1 MTPSSSATDDLPATA
16 AAAAEE
22 LLELRA
28 QLEAARAE
36 LDTRERTIEALTR
49 RVQTLLEALRLAR
62 AGAFGARSEKGS
74 PEEAFDELE
83 NVEAS
88 DGDGENEDAS
98 TEPDEGA
105 VPGEDERTPR
115 PKRTPR
121 RRALPPELPR
131 VREVH
136 ELPEE
141 ERQCPCGCTLSEI
154 GEERSE
160 RVDVV
165 PARVQ
170 VIECVRKKYACRAC
184 EETVRTAPVPP
195 SVLPKS
201 VLTTNTAAYAIVA
214 KYADGLPLYRLSG
227 ILERHGIALSRQTLS
242 GAVLRTAAALEP
254 LIETLAA
261 HLHEGLVMHID
272 ETRVQVLNEP
282 GRAPQSQSYM
292 WVQRGGPPGRTVVR
306 FAYEPSRAA
315 VVPERLI
322 GDYAG
327 AVMTDGYEVY
337 RRVARDGTFVH
348 LVCWAH
354 ARRKFVEAKKA
365 QPKGRSGKADAALS
379 LIGKL
384 YGIERAC
391 AGSDAAQR
399 HRTRA
404 ERAVPVLAELEAW
417 LERSAAT
424 VAPKGALG
432 RAIGYAR
439 EYWTELVRYVENGAW
454 PIDNNAV
461 ENAIR
466 PFVIGR
472 KAWLFSASERGA
484 KASAGLYSLIETARA
499 NGREPYGYLCW
510 LLERIPGA
518 STEADLDALM
528 PWNAP
533 PSAIAPT

>member
-1 MTPSSSATDDLPATA
+1 MTPPTDPDPDLAS
-16 AAAAEE
+16 EE
-22 LLELRA
+22 LAELRG
-28 QLEAARAE
+28 QLDAALARLAR
-36 LDTRERTIEALTR
+36 LDEERLEREGTIAAHERTIEALTR
-49 RVQTLLEALRLAR
+49 RVESLLEALRLAR

-74 PEEAFDELE
+74 AEEAFDELE
-83 NVEAS
+83 NVE
-88 DGDGENEDAS
+88 DEQGGDEDAPVG
-98 TEPDEGA
+98 TDEATGLDHEG
-105 VPGEDERTPR
+105 PPPR
-115 PKRTPR
+115 PNKRTPR

-136 ELPEE
+136 ELPEN
-141 ERQCPCGCTLSEI
+141 ERRCPCGCTLTEI

-160 RVDVV
+160 RIDVV

-170 VIECVRKKYACRAC
+170 VVECVRKKYACRAC
-184 EETVRTAPVPP
+184 EETVRTAPLPP
-195 SVLPKS
+195 SILPKS
-201 VLTTNTAAYAIVA
+201 ILTGNTAAYAIVA

-242 GAVLRTAAALEP
+242 GAVLRVAAALEP
-254 LIETLAA
+254 LLERLGAHLAA
-261 HLHEGLVMHID
+261 GALMHMD

-282 GRAPQSQSYM
+282 GRAPQSHSYM

-306 FAYEPSRAA
+306 FHYESSRAA
-315 VVPERLI
+315 VVPARLL

-327 AVMTDGYEVY
+327 ALMSDGYEAY
-337 RRVARDGTFVH
+337 RRVAREGAFVH

-354 ARRKFVEAKKA
+354 VRRKFLEAKKA
-365 QPKGRSGKADAALS
+365 QPKGKSGKADAALS

-384 YGIERAC
+384 YAVERAC
-391 AGSDAAQR
+391 AGSDAATR

-404 ERAVPVLAELEAW
+404 ERAVPRLAELETW

-439 EYWTELVRYVENGAW
+439 EYWAELTRYVEDGAW

-466 PFVIGR
+466 PFVE
-472 KAWLFSASERGA
+472 WC
-484 KASAGLYSLIETARA
+484 SLCTT
-499 NGREPYGYLCW
+499 
-510 LLERIPGA
+510 
-518 STEADLDALM
+518 S
-528 PWNAP
+528 
-533 PSAIAPT
+533 SSV